1 MGKKKNTNIANDNER
16 VHDKD
21 YLKAETKAFVR
32 DIVSALEGEMDICA
46 EKSDGIRWNIYID
59 KGTDEEL
66 KMQIGLNE
74 QYKSENREFLLNK
87 RIGSLR
93 NIKLRLNQSKEIV
106 SAYKNKEKI
115 LENMY
120 VSLVYDDDNGYCVYP
135 GFGTGI
141 EYLTGMFFVK
151 LNGEMIYLSPNLT
164 IALERRGIKF
174 DADDLKNVMVHTLTD
189 DEYYFEDKGTG
200 AVFVRDKLGVTSSL
214 LLRAFTG
221 IEDHFEQ
228 FGEDLYITVYGENS
242 LVIIKKSFYKK
253 IGVPEGSRV
262 GMLTDGGL
270 ILYYDSTEK
279 DIRKRIRPY
288 ELQ

>member
-1 MGKKKNTNIANDNER
+1 M
-16 VHDKD
+16 
-21 YLKAETKAFVR
+21 
-32 DIVSALEGEMDICA
+32 
-46 EKSDGIRWNIYID
+46 
-59 KGTDEEL
+59 
-66 KMQIGLNE
+66 
-74 QYKSENREFLLNK
+74 
-87 RIGSLR
+87 
-93 NIKLRLNQSKEIV
+93 
-106 SAYKNKEKI
+106 
-115 LENMY
+115 
-120 VSLVYDDDNGYCVYP
+120 
-135 GFGTGI
+135 
-141 EYLTGMFFVK
+141 
-151 LNGEMIYLSPNLT
+151 NGEMIYLSPNLT

-189 DEYYFEDKGTG
+189 DEYFFEDKGTG

-279 DIRKRIRPY
+279 NIRKRIRPY